1 MVLDHLGAGLGGE
14 HVDGPASQ
22 VVGSVVDVELEASA
36 DVGLNVETLS
46 LLVVHGDGGADLIRL
61 GVVVDEGEDGLVSLL
76 PDAARAAAVLTQL
89 TSMIGDGDGGEM
101 LVVGWTGGAR
111 SR

>member
-1 MVLDHLGAGLGGE
+1 MGDFGL
-14 HVDGPASQ
+14 
-22 VVGSVVDVELEASA
+22 L
-36 DVGLNVETLS
+36 DVGDVDRLVH
-46 LLVVHGDGGADLIRL
+46 LLDI

>member
-1 MVLDHLGAGLGGE
+1 MVLEHLGAGFG
-14 HVDGPASQ
+14 SQ
-22 VVGSVVDVELEASA
+22 HGVDVGDHLVAGVPAGTKGQLVEDSA
-36 DVGLNVETLS
+36 VGPGVGQR
-46 LLVVHGDGGADLIRL
+46 GDGGHADLVRL